1 MTGRH
6 RSYWVKSAPSREF
19 PALTGDAECDVA
31 VIGAG
36 IVGLTA
42 ALKLSREGVRVTLLE
57 ARSIGSGATGY
68 TTGKL
73 SSLNGLVYKRL
84 STSFG
89 EDTARAYGE
98 ANEAGLE
105 AISDYVEQYGI
116 DCDFRRKANYTYSE
130 SDQGGANLA
139 QEVDVATQIGLKA
152 SLVRRGERASLS
164 VVAAVRF
171 TDQAEFHALKYLYG
185 LAGAATEAGCG
196 FAEQTRVVDIGQG
209 DPCRIETETG
219 VTVRAPW
226 RSWPPICRSSAG
238 ACTLLAPILSAPTP
252 FSSAFATRCRRACI

>member
-1 MTGRH
+1 M
-6 RSYWVKSAPSREF
+6 
-19 PALTGDAECDVA
+19 A

-73 SSLNGLVYKRL
+73 SSLNGLVYKRS

-139 QEVDVATQIGLKA
+139 QEVDVATRDRPEGEPC
-152 SLVRRGERASLS
+152 RRGERASLS
-164 VVAAVRF
+164 DRRSGPIHRPGRVPRAQVPVRSRRRC
-171 TDQAEFHALKYLYG
+171 DGGG
-185 LAGAATEAGCG
+185 LCDSRADSRGGYRTGRSMSDRDRDG
-196 FAEQTRVVDIGQG
+196 G
-209 DPCRIETETG
+209 D
-219 VTVRAPW
+219 
-226 RSWPPICRSSAG
+226 RSCRSRDRGHPSADPRPG
-238 ACTLLAPILSAPTP
+238 PVLSLAPILSAPTP